1 MVGIIVNLSLCSDLR
16 WYKTSCRATFLRF
29 QNLHSKTNRKV
40 SEFLLGPMEDQG
52 EKKTQQTTC
61 RSFRLLMYSLM
72 MSWPQKLFFVLCF
85 VWDAYSYTIIP
96 GLLTPKVG
104 ITGFKKSSFSPALPL
119 SQLFRLHASQVL
131 HCDWC
136 IISSTAI
143 PKKPVK
149 KVHRVV
155 LLRTVASVNN
165 CLIIVAKYE

>member
-96 GLLTPKVG
+96 GLLHPKVG
-104 ITGFKKSSFSPALPL
+104 ITGFKKAAFHQHSLYPNFSDFMPHKYYTVIGASSHPLRFQKSPW
-119 SQLFRLHASQVL
+119 RR
-131 HCDWC
+131 
-136 IISSTAI
+136 STG
-143 PKKPVK
+143 
-149 KVHRVV
+149 
-155 LLRTVASVNN
+155 
-165 CLIIVAKYE
+165 

>member
-96 GLLTPKVG
+96 GLLHPKVG